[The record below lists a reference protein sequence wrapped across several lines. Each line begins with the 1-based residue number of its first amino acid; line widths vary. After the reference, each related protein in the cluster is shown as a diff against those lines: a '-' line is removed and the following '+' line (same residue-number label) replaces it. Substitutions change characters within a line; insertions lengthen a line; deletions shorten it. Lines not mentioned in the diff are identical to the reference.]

1 MLIKETKCYLLYAAA
16 ISMAVAV
23 CCALEASA
31 QYSSTGFSSLPT
43 PTPTVSPVANPV
55 ISPVINP
62 VSVPV
67 MPILPPTVVPNLP
80 ILPTDLTNP
89 LRILN
94 PSINSGYGQFTKPTL
109 NPGNAVKRLHPDKFP
124 QGKSEQSED
133 GIIVRAISGSDFER
147 TSPSTVDLTEG
158 ALFISVRKPATVGLI
173 HTPHGSVSIGAD
185 ADVIVRYENGV
196 LRVLNLTGLGENVKV
211 KVHAAE
217 VSATVNG
224 KSFGGPVRNEPIALA
239 LKVGHEIVSA
249 DRDLTHRDLHPKD
262 GIGRRQYALVESQV
276 LAVNEFSLET
286 ALNSCDLIIDL
297 QQKVSGAKERRIL
310 GDMTKMAAVLN
321 YMNGAEGF
329 VSP

>member
-1 MLIKETKCYLLYAAA
+1 MLIKDTKSYVLLGASLAALLSSVGA
-16 ISMAVAV
+16 AQ
-23 CCALEASA
+23 A
-31 QYSSTGFSSLPT
+31 QYSSSFSSLPT
-43 PTPTVSPVANPV
+43 PTPSISPVANPV
-55 ISPVINP
+55 VNVNPVVSPVIP
-62 VSVPV
+62 V
-67 MPILPPTVVPNLP
+67 LPPMPVNVPNLP

-94 PSINSGYGQFTKPTL
+94 PQTNYGQFTKPTL
-109 NPGNAVKRLHPDKFP
+109 NPGNAVKRLHPDSFP
-124 QGKSEQSED
+124 AGKSEQSED
-133 GIIVRAISGSDFER
+133 GIIVRAISGSDYER

-173 HTPHGSVSIGAD
+173 HTPHGSVSIGSD

-224 KSFGGPVRNEPIALA
+224 QSFGTPVRNEPIALA

-249 DRDLTHRDLHPKD
+249 DRELTHRDLHPKD

-286 ALNSCDLIIDL
+286 ALNGCDLIVDL
-297 QQKVSGAKERRIL
+297 QQKVSGVKERRIL